1 VVSVEDI
8 ATVPIFSTLD
18 PDQLATIAN
27 WFDAEHI
34 GEGVRL
40 VGEGSHGYSFF
51 VLAEGTAAVTAEGE
65 KLATLQAG
73 DFFGEVA
80 MLGSGRRTAS
90 VTSTAPVRLLVM
102 FGTEFRQLQDAYP
115 EIADRITLAMKE
127 RVGDVPPDEPEGLRI
142 APSRS
147 GS

>member
-1 VVSVEDI
+1 MASVEDI
-8 ATVPIFSTLD
+8 AAVPIFSSLD
-18 PDQLATIAN
+18 PDQLATVAN
-27 WFDAEHI
+27 WFDAEDVE
-34 GEGVRL
+34 EGVKL
-40 VGEGSHGYSFF
+40 VGEGCHGYSFF
-51 VLAEGTAAVTAEGE
+51 VLAEGTASVTAEGE
-65 KLATLQAG
+65 ELATLRAG

-80 MLGSGRRTAS
+80 MLDSGRRTAS
-90 VTSTAPVRLLVM
+90 VTSTAPARLFVM

-127 RVGDVPPDEPEGLRI
+127 RVGI

>member
-8 ATVPIFSTLD
+8 AAVPIFSSLE
-18 PDQLATIAN
+18 PDQLATVAN
-27 WFDAEHI
+27 WFDAEHV

-51 VLAEGTAAVTAEGE
+51 VLAEGTASVTAEGE
-65 KLATLQAG
+65 ELATLQAG

-90 VTSTAPVRLLVM
+90 VTSTAPARLLIM

-115 EIADRITLAMKE
+115 EIANRLTLAMKE
-127 RVGDVPPDEPEGLRI
+127 RVGI

-147 GS
+147 AS

>member
-1 VVSVEDI
+1 MFSAEDI
-8 ATVPIFSTLD
+8 AAVPIFSSLD

-27 WFDAEHI
+27 WFDAEEV
-34 GEGVRL
+34 GAGVKL
-40 VGEGSHGYSFF
+40 VGEGCHGYSFF
-51 VLAEGTAAVTAEGE
+51 VLAEGTASVTAEGE
-65 KLATLQAG
+65 ELATLRAG

-80 MLGSGRRTAS
+80 MLDSGRRTAS
-90 VTSTAPVRLLVM
+90 VTSTAPARLLVM

-115 EIADRITLAMKE
+115 EIADRITHAMRK
-127 RVGDVPPDEPEGLRI
+127 RVGI

>member
-1 VVSVEDI
+1 MVSVEDI
-8 ATVPIFSTLD
+8 AAVPIFSSLD

-27 WFDAEHI
+27 WFDAEHV

-40 VGEGSHGYSFF
+40 VGEGSHGYTFF
-51 VLAEGTAAVTAEGE
+51 VLAEGTASVTAGGE
-65 KLATLQAG
+65 ELATLQAG

-90 VTSTAPVRLLVM
+90 VTSTAPARLLVM

-127 RVGDVPPDEPEGLRI
+127 RVGI

>member
-1 VVSVEDI
+1 
-8 ATVPIFSTLD
+8 
-18 PDQLATIAN
+18 
-27 WFDAEHI
+27 
-34 GEGVRL
+34 
-40 VGEGSHGYSFF
+40 
-51 VLAEGTAAVTAEGE
+51 
-65 KLATLQAG
+65 
-73 DFFGEVA
+73 

-90 VTSTAPVRLLVM
+90 VTSTTPARLLVM

-127 RVGDVPPDEPEGLRI
+127 RVGI